1 MGKQINYYLG
11 YEPFLELARLA
22 AESGCVIVRCHYD
35 REKQRWSVC
44 QGGPEVVV
52 PDQYSY
58 FFHLPEAGPLAI
70 LDTPY
75 GPRVEDGYS
84 ATGNAVIEA
93 GFSRLN
99 EGGPTRSRLFVISG
113 YYDGEEVWVPRPDCM
128 TKLYDR
134 LARRVKKLA
143 PYVQP
148 RGWQYKTYAS
158 PDLLPLLEQ
167 YD

>member
-1 MGKQINYYLG
+1 M
-11 YEPFLELARLA
+11 
-22 AESGCVIVRCHYD
+22 
-35 REKQRWSVC
+35 
-44 QGGPEVVV
+44 VV